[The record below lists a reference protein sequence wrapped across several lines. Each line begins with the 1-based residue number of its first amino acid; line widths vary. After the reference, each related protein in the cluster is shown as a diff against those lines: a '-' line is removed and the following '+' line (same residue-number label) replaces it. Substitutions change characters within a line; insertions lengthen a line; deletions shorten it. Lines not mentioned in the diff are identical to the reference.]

1 MGGTFTT
8 CAEENVL
15 GYPGTADFG
24 EHILVHE
31 FAHNI
36 HASVRRVDSK
46 LDKEL
51 QVAYNEATKKKMY
64 LNARGER
71 SYAINTIAEYW
82 AEGTEW
88 WFWDNHPEVFV
99 TDGVEHTVWSPADLE
114 RYDPKLYAILSRVYA
129 DHRIPADVYHGKKW
143 R

>member
-1 MGGTFTT
+1 
-8 CAEENVL
+8 
-15 GYPGTADFG
+15 
-24 EHILVHE
+24 
-31 FAHNI
+31 
-36 HASVRRVDSK
+36 
-46 LDKEL
+46 
-51 QVAYNEATKKKMY
+51 MY

-99 TDGVEHTVWSPADLE
+99 TDGVEHTVWSPEDLE